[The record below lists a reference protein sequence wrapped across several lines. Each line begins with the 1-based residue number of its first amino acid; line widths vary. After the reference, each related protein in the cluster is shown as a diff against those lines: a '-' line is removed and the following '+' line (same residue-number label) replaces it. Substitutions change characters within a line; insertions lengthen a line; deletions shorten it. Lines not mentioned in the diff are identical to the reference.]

1 MDIGIYTYTYYG
13 NRRFG
18 DKRPIK
24 LIERKAGHDLNAPH
38 SLIEKCGE
46 KITLIGGTMA
56 YALDPDMYEYAK
68 EYLSITNDY
77 VYQKDLENVLSLRRA
92 TVSGVLKTMEK
103 NKLIKR
109 TVDTNDTRVKEIIL
123 EERAKKIFL
132 IKQKKM
138 EELEKK
144 LISNIQPEKIAVFS
158 EVLENMIKK
167 LERKEKDNIC

>member
-1 MDIGIYTYTYYG
+1 MDSKNILYEVKTLEKMITREFIKDIDCTRKKIGFVPTPTQMQI
-13 NRRFG
+13 
-18 DKRPIK
+18 
-24 LIERKAGHDLNAPH
+24 
-38 SLIEKCGE
+38 
-46 KITLIGGTMA
+46 IGYIIDHNGQ
-56 YALDPDMYEYAK
+56 K
-68 EYLSITNDY
+68 

-132 IKQKKM
+132 VKQKKM

-144 LISNIQPEKIAVFS
+144 LISNIKPEKIAVFS

-167 LERKEKDNIC
+167 LERKEEDNIC

>member
-1 MDIGIYTYTYYG
+1 
-13 NRRFG
+13 
-18 DKRPIK
+18 
-24 LIERKAGHDLNAPH
+24 
-38 SLIEKCGE
+38 
-46 KITLIGGTMA
+46 
-56 YALDPDMYEYAK
+56 
-68 EYLSITNDY
+68 
-77 VYQKDLENVLSLRRA
+77 
-92 TVSGVLKTMEK
+92 MEK

>member
-1 MDIGIYTYTYYG
+1 MDSKNILYEVKTLEKMITREFIKDIDCTRKKIGFVPTPTQMQI
-13 NRRFG
+13 
-18 DKRPIK
+18 
-24 LIERKAGHDLNAPH
+24 
-38 SLIEKCGE
+38 
-46 KITLIGGTMA
+46 IGYIIDHNGQ
-56 YALDPDMYEYAK
+56 K
-68 EYLSITNDY
+68 

-138 EELEKK
+138 EE
-144 LISNIQPEKIAVFS
+144 
-158 EVLENMIKK
+158 
-167 LERKEKDNIC
+167 